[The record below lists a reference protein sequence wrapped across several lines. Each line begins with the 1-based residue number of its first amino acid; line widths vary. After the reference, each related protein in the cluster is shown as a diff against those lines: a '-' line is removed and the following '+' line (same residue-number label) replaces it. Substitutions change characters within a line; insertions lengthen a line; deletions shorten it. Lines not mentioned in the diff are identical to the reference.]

1 MTQGRNTMTIRVPS
15 GYHPGTRGPQWN
27 QHNMLSP
34 IGYPIQKSRSLDA
47 MVTKMDLRTPPCLEF
62 LLSVHLQTS
71 SKPIIFAH
79 SGTARRSPHKADHS
93 PRSSRSAVVFFLG
106 PSWDHQRSS
115 NRFQNGH
122 VFLVRFWGSIWI
134 NGCVGTCSMFAGT
147 LILFFLYVQQISWN
161 SKPIAPDGLCN
172 YLPVCLA
179 SSDWAFP
186 PLRQTLMS
194 SSSVKSLTCPSFELG
209 KALCHL
215 QATS

>member
-1 MTQGRNTMTIRVPS
+1 MSRVFALGSSPDIQQAHHLCPLRHSKAQSAQGGSLAALITLR
-15 GYHPGTRGPQWN
+15 RG
-27 QHNMLSP
+27 
-34 IGYPIQKSRSLDA
+34 
-47 MVTKMDLRTPPCLEF
+47 
-62 LLSVHLQTS
+62 
-71 SKPIIFAH
+71 
-79 SGTARRSPHKADHS
+79 
-93 PRSSRSAVVFFLG
+93 FFLG
-106 PSWDHQRSS
+106 AKLRSS
-115 NRFQNGH
+115 KIIKPIPKWPC
-122 VFLVRFWGSIWI
+122 FLVRFWGSIWI